1 MKANKFW
8 SLLMMLVMALAMVS
22 CGSDDD
28 EKKDDNGGDDGGTT
42 VTTEYTAT
50 TEVKQAKL
58 NNIDHTEVASLK
70 NPKCVIYA
78 DFNYKYALTL
88 YRGSLR
94 IEPLYRSS
102 GEWWNDTY
110 DSRSYRD
117 ESYQS
122 LGAIKDLGKL
132 AGVEAITEKNLGG
145 KIIASAAQPQHGYA
159 MKFKTEDDEWK
170 YLRVYIKGYTLDD
183 KEALSS
189 ITVQYQLY

>member
-50 TEVKQAKL
+50 TEVKEIKL
-58 NNIDHTEVASLK
+58 KELLWSNAFCIV
-70 NPKCVIYA
+70 YA
-78 DFNYKYALTL
+78 DFKYKYILNL
-88 YRGSLR
+88 SKGSLY
-94 IEPLYRSS
+94 LDSYYRNEGSWKYDFYYGSS
-102 GEWWNDTY
+102 RYNL
-110 DSRSYRD
+110 SY
-117 ESYQS
+117 
-122 LGAIKDLGKL
+122 IKDVGKVNSVGDIL
-132 AGVEAITEKNLGG
+132 EKNNLFDPKLGSV
-145 KIIASAAQPQHGYA
+145 ALPQHGYA
-159 MKFKTEDDEWK
+159 MAFKTEDDEWK

>member
-1 MKANKFW
+1 MKTNKFW
-8 SLLMMLVMALAMVS
+8 SLLMMLVMALSMVS

-28 EKKDDNGGDDGGTT
+28 EKKDDDGEDGTT

-50 TEVKQAKL
+50 TEVKKAKL
-58 NNIDHTEVASLK
+58 NNINVGEEVSLR
-70 NPKCVIYA
+70 NPICVIYA

-88 YRGSLR
+88 YRGYLR
-94 IEPLYRSS
+94 LEPLFRRS
-102 GEWWNDTY
+102 GRWWNDTQDISY
-110 DSRSYRD
+110 RSYGD
-117 ESYQS
+117 ISFQS

-132 AGVEAITEKNLGG
+132 VGIATITEKNLEGRT
-145 KIIASAAQPQHGYA
+145 IAAVAQPQHGYA
-159 MKFKTEDDEWK
+159 MKFKTENDEWK

>member
-1 MKANKFW
+1 
-8 SLLMMLVMALAMVS
+8 MMLVMALSMVS

-28 EKKDDNGGDDGGTT
+28 EKKDDDGEDGTT

-50 TEVKQAKL
+50 TEVKKAKL
-58 NNIDHTEVASLK
+58 NNINVGEEVSLR
-70 NPKCVIYA
+70 NPICVIYA

-88 YRGSLR
+88 YQGYLR
-94 IEPLYRSS
+94 LEPLSRKS
-102 GEWWNDTY
+102 GQWWNDTL
-110 DSRSYRD
+110 DRSYRD
-117 ESYQS
+117 ISFQS

-132 AGVEAITEKNLGG
+132 VGIATITEKNLEGRT
-145 KIIASAAQPQHGYA
+145 IAAVAQPQHGYA
-159 MKFKTEDDEWK
+159 MKFKTENDEWK

>member
-1 MKANKFW
+1 
-8 SLLMMLVMALAMVS
+8 MLVMALAMVS

-28 EKKDDNGGDDGGTT
+28 EKKDDNGGDNGGTT
-42 VTTEYTAT
+42 YTAT

-58 NNIDHTEVASLK
+58 NNIDIGEEASLR

-94 IEPLYRSS
+94 IEPLYRMS

-110 DSRSYRD
+110 DRSYRK
-117 ESYQS
+117 ESFQS

-145 KIIASAAQPQHGYA
+145 NIIASAAQPQHGYA
-159 MKFKTEDDEWK
+159 MKFKTEDNEWK
-170 YLRVYIKGYTLDD
+170 YLRVYVKGYTLDD